1 MTRTLTDIAED
12 LRKGLD
18 RQRKCTLLIGA
29 GCSKTAGIPLAA
41 DIVRDIKALFP
52 RVYERALTRAQ
63 KRTEST
69 MFPSYGDCMAELDP
83 GPQRDLIRSYIDKA
97 RLNWAHV
104 GIGSLVA
111 NGYVDRLLTTNFD
124 PLIAQGCAVFNEFP
138 AVYDLTMSA
147 TLRFEDLP
155 DKAVFHLHGQ
165 RNGFSL
171 LNDPHELLQHRDVVE
186 PLFRH
191 AREGRSWIVVGYSG
205 ENDPLFEL
213 IQQNKRYDYALY
225 WIGREKEAPAHVQKF
240 MGDAAIT
247 RCHYLQFAGAD
258 EFFVQ
263 LSHELGH
270 FPPPFMNDP
279 LGHMA
284 GLLDRF
290 TDFPTT
296 ATVSGVD
303 FLKEAKHRIQS
314 FQTQI
319 DSPDTGVDLL
329 KEAKHLIKSYQS
341 QIDDPATTKSSEQA
355 VVEALAAEGPGRASK
370 LWAEAILTSAAPSP
384 DIASLV
390 ALTEGNRLFEAASVV
405 PADSTQLLLDAAAL
419 YERAAKAKP
428 DMHEA
433 LNNWGNALTQ
443 LARRSE
449 GDAARAL
456 LQQAS
461 DKYAAALKIKPDKH
475 TALHNWANALNEL
488 AQLSEGDTARALWQE
503 AIEKYDATLALKPDM
518 HETLIGWGD
527 ALDELAQC
535 GEAADARAHAL
546 QAFNKYDAALKIKP
560 DSYEALNNWGYA
572 LSRLAERC
580 DRDEARALLRQAI
593 EKYQAA
599 HAIKPDLHKVLN
611 NWGAALDAFAQ
622 RSEGDTAVALWH
634 QAIEKYDAAQRIKP
648 DAPDALNNW
657 GNALHH
663 LAQRTDG
670 DGARA
675 LFQQAFEKYDALLK
689 INPNT
694 LQALNNWGLALDTL
708 ARRSEADVAGAL
720 WQQAFEKYDAALK
733 INPEGD
739 EALNNWAT
747 TLLHQAD
754 VAVTPEELATLLSNA
769 FERAARA
776 YEINPRNGAYNA
788 ACAQAR
794 RGKLDS
800 MVEWLDREVE
810 SGNTLDR
817 EHLFKDTDFD
827 AVRDTSEFK
836 AWLTKMGWA

>member
-41 DIVRDIKALFP
+41 DIVRDIRTRFP

-63 KRTEST
+63 KRTQST

-83 GPQRDLIRSYIDKA
+83 GPQRDLIRGYIDKA

-171 LNDPHELLQHRDVVE
+171 LNDPQELAQHRDVVE

-191 AREGRSWIVVGYSG
+191 AREGRTWIVVGYSG

-213 IQQNKRYDYALY
+213 IQQSARYDYALY
-225 WIGREKEAPAHVQKF
+225 WIGREKEAPPHVQKF
-240 MGDAAIT
+240 MGDADIT
-247 RCHYLQFAGAD
+247 RCHYLKFAGAD

-290 TDFPTT
+290 TDFPMA

-314 FQTQI
+314 FKTQI
-319 DSPDTGVDLL
+319 DAPDIGVDLL
-329 KEAKHLIKSYQS
+329 KKAKQLIKSYQI

-355 VVEALAAEGPGRASK
+355 VVEALVAEGPSRASK
-370 LWAEAILTSAAPSP
+370 LWAEAVLTSTAPTPYVAA
-384 DIASLV
+384 LV
-390 ALTEGNRLFEAASVV
+390 ALTEGNRLFEAANVDS
-405 PADSTQLLLDAAAL
+405 ADSNQLLLDAAAL
-419 YERAAKAKP
+419 YERAAKTKP

-456 LQQAS
+456 WQQALE
-461 DKYAAALKIKPDKH
+461 KYDAALKIKPDKH
-475 TALHNWANALNEL
+475 ISLHNSANALNEL
-488 AQLSEGDTARALWQE
+488 AQVSESDTARALWQK
-503 AIEKYDATLALKPDM
+503 AFEKYDATLRLKPDM

-527 ALDELAQC
+527 ALDELAQRS
-535 GEAADARAHAL
+535 EAGDARAHAL
-546 QAFNKYDAALKIKP
+546 QAFNKYDAALKIEP
-560 DSYEALNNWGYA
+560 NSYEALNNWGYA

-580 DRDEARALLRQAI
+580 DRDEARALLLQAI
-593 EKYQAA
+593 ERYQAA
-599 HAIKPDLHKVLN
+599 HQIKPDLHKVLN
-611 NWGAALDAFAQ
+611 NWGAALDALAQ
-622 RSEGDTAVALWH
+622 RSEGDAAIVLWH
-634 QAIEKYDAAQRIKP
+634 EAIEKYDAAQRIKP
-648 DAPDALNNW
+648 NSPDALNNW
-657 GNALHH
+657 GNALHN
-663 LAQRTDG
+663 LARRADG

-675 LFQQAFEKYDALLK
+675 LLQQAFEKYDALLK
-689 INPNT
+689 INPNQ
-694 LQALNNWGLALDTL
+694 LEALNNWGLALDTL
-708 ARRSEADVAGAL
+708 AQRSEADVARAL
-720 WQQAFEKYDAALK
+720 WQRAFEKYDAALK
-733 INPEGD
+733 VKPEG
-739 EALNNWAT
+739 EVALNNWAT

-754 VAVTPEELATLLSNA
+754 FAVTPEELATLLSNA
-769 FERAARA
+769 YERATQA
-776 YEINPRNGAYNA
+776 YEINPRSGAYNA

-794 RGKLDS
+794 RGELVS
-800 MVEWLDREVE
+800 MVEWLEKEVE
-810 SGNTLDR
+810 SGNTVDR
-817 EHLFKDTDFD
+817 EHLLNDTDFD
-827 AVRDTSEFK
+827 AVRETSEFK
-836 AWLTKMGWA
+836 AWLVKMGWA